1 MNHPSSFRI
10 EVVTWHNEESNLRNV
25 RTAVFI
31 TEQQVPESMEWDS
44 IDSVCV
50 HILAK
55 DLDGQAIGT
64 ARLLPDGHIGRMA
77 VLKPWRRKGVGGAML
92 QTILEEMNIR
102 NMKRAVLH
110 AQLSAVDFYE
120 KIGFCK
126 QGNEFMEAGI
136 PHIKMTLELP

>member
-10 EVVTWHNEESNLRNV
+10 EVVTWHNEESNLRNI
-25 RTAVFI
+25 RTSVFI
-31 TEQQVPESMEWDS
+31 AEQRVPESMEWDL

-92 QTILEEMNIR
+92 QAILEEMHIR

-110 AQLSAVDFYE
+110 AQLSAVGFYE

-136 PHIKMTLELP
+136 PHIKMTLKLP